1 MTVSASFVGI
11 DVSKAYLDVA
21 IRPTGETWR
30 VSSDPEG
37 ITALVERVRSASPQ
51 LVVLEPTGGY
61 ELLVLTSLLD
71 ARLPVAVINPRQV
84 RDFAKA
90 TGKLAKTDALDAQVL
105 AHYAEVVRPSV
116 RELPDDATRELA
128 ALVARRR
135 QLVEMHSAE
144 HNRLQSAPKRVHQ
157 QVQEHLAALER
168 YIADLDRDLGEFI
181 RSSPVWRAK
190 DDLLQST
197 KGVGPVLSATLIA
210 HLPELGSLDRKQI
223 AALVGVAPFN
233 RDSGK
238 LRGKRTCWGG
248 RGDVRTVLHMATVS
262 ATRYNPAI
270 RDFYTRLLK
279 AGKLKKVALA
289 ACSHKLLLILNAVLK
304 NDTRW
309 DPNFR
314 SLTLEHSC

>member
-1 MTVSASFVGI
+1 MTVSASSVGI

-30 VSSDPEG
+30 VSNDPEG

-71 ARLPVAVINPRQV
+71 ARLPVAVVNPRQV

-90 TGKLAKTDALDAQVL
+90 TGKLAKTDALDARVL
-105 AHYAEVVRPSV
+105 AHYAEVVHPSV

-144 HNRLQSAPKRVHQ
+144 HNRLQSAPKRVHP

-270 RDFYTRLLK
+270 RDFYARLLK

-289 ACSHKLLLILNAVLK
+289 ACSHKLLLILNAILK

-314 SLTLEHSC
+314 SLTPEHSC

>member
-1 MTVSASFVGI
+1 MTVSASSVGI

-30 VSSDPEG
+30 VSNDPEG

-71 ARLPVAVINPRQV
+71 ARLPVAVVNPRQV

-90 TGKLAKTDALDAQVL
+90 TGKLAKTDALDARVL
-105 AHYAEVVRPSV
+105 AHYAEVVHPSV

-144 HNRLQSAPKRVHQ
+144 HNRLQSAPKRVHP

-190 DDLLQST
+190 DDLLRST

-270 RDFYTRLLK
+270 RDFYARLLK

-289 ACSHKLLLILNAVLK
+289 ACSHKLLLILNAILK
-304 NDTRW
+304 NDTPW

-314 SLTLEHSC
+314 SLTPEHSC